1 MTGPGFRV
9 DATELHKF
17 ASGQRARQDA
27 LDAAADKSAAVDLD
41 GDTFGQLLSF
51 FAAGAQQFAAEATAA
66 IRELA
71 AAAGNAS
78 DDTTATARTYESYEE
93 GNRDRFGGRR

>member
-9 DATELHKF
+9 EASELHKF
-17 ASGQRARQDA
+17 AKGQQARQDA
-27 LDAAADKSAAVDLD
+27 LDSAANKSASVDLG

-51 FAAGAQQFAAEATAA
+51 FAAGAQQFAQEATAA

-71 AAAGNAS
+71 TAAGNAS
-78 DDTTATARTYESYEE
+78 EDTTVTARTYESHEDATR
-93 GNRDRFGGRR
+93 GRFGGS

>member
-1 MTGPGFRV
+1 MTGPGFEV
-9 DATELHKF
+9 DAAELHEF
-17 ASGQRARQDA
+17 AKGQRARQDA
-27 LDAAADKSAAVDLD
+27 LDAAASKAAGVDLG

-51 FAAGAQQFAAEATAA
+51 FAIGAQQFAQETTAA

-78 DDTTATARTYESYEE
+78 DDTTATARTYESYEDA
-93 GNRDRFGGRR
+93 NRNRFGGPR

>member
-1 MTGPGFRV
+1 MTGPGFSV

-17 ASGQRARQDA
+17 AKGQRSRQDA
-27 LDAAADKSAAVDLD
+27 LDAAADKSAGVDL
-41 GDTFGQLLSF
+41 GGETFGQLLSF
-51 FAAGAQQFAAEATAA
+51 FAAGAQQFAHEATAA

-78 DDTTATARTYESYEE
+78 EDTVATARTYESHEAA
-93 GNRDRFGGRR
+93 NRDRFGGPR